1 MEILSYFVS
10 FLGYFPNTTLF
21 SIICACVSS
30 SLHLFLRVG
39 IMPYSSFLI
48 VSMSFYPHNHP
59 YEFRDIGALC
69 ENPPLYCQLWHDSGL
84 PFKKNHV
91 TQK

>member
-30 SLHLFLRVG
+30 SLHFFFESGDHALF
-39 IMPYSSFLI
+39 IIFDC
-48 VSMSFYPHNHP
+48 FYVILPSQ
-59 YEFRDIGALC
+59 
-69 ENPPLYCQLWHDSGL
+69 PPLRIQGHRRA
-84 PFKKNHV
+84 V
-91 TQK
+91 